1 MNHMAAI
8 GIATALTVGLSIGFQ
23 GIFAAR
29 LSLADNAVNSGMLII
44 LVGGVL
50 AALIMAIFVPTGHL
64 AIAELTG
71 LRIFYLLLCAIAG
84 IIIVSGSAFAFAKI
98 SPAAAV
104 ALIIFGQMT
113 LALAADYFG
122 WTGQDP
128 QPIDLRRVGGL
139 VLLLAAI
146 WLLIPRSDP

>member
-1 MNHMAAI
+1 MNQMAAI

-29 LSLADNAVNSGMLII
+29 LSLSDNAVNSGMLII
-44 LVGGVL
+44 LAGGL
-50 AALIMAIFVPTGHL
+50 IAALLMAILIPTGHI
-64 AIAELTG
+64 AIAKLTG
-71 LRIFYLLLCAIAG
+71 PRIFYLTLCAIAG

-98 SPAAAV
+98 SPAVAV
-104 ALIIFGQMT
+104 ALIILGQMT

-128 QPIDLRRVGGL
+128 HPIEMRRIGGL
-139 VLLLAAI
+139 VLLAAAI
-146 WLLIPRSDP
+146 WMLLPRSDP